1 MRPVPAN
8 PTSTPPPALDT
19 LPTIDRCGRY
29 ELLGR
34 LGMGGMAEIFLARE
48 PMGAGQARYV
58 VVKRILEHIS
68 DEEAF
73 VQMFLDEARLAM
85 RLRHPHICPVYELG
99 QDGDDWFL
107 AMEWVHGITLRELQ
121 HRMSRM
127 GTHMPVAMAVR
138 IVSDLAGALHYA
150 HRLKDDSGNPLG
162 IVHRD
167 VSPHN
172 VMISFDGAVKLLDFG
187 IAKAMSQSSRTRTGQ
202 LKGKLGYMAPE
213 QCMQID
219 VDARTDVFAL
229 GIVLY
234 ECLTGRPLFK
244 GDSEINTMRNV
255 LEHEQAPSVRK
266 RRPDVPAA
274 LDEVVRRALAPKPR
288 ERYQSAGEMQ
298 RALEQV
304 LVSKGEVVQDTQLA
318 EWLGHVFAKEI
329 RRGPRLKKPRRERK
343 KRRGTSTAS
352 QSMSGVISS
361 SYTATSGLSE
371 AQLAVVAHQADEEAA
386 ALAKS
391 HARKL
396 VLLGLL
402 FVLVVGGVFYVV
414 GREAFVEPSEPAFE
428 ATDAPEPDPSRAPA
442 TEPPVER
449 EPREEAPAPRFRVV
463 LPEGE

>member
-1 MRPVPAN
+1 MPAK
-8 PTSTPPPALDT
+8 PTSVPPPALDT
-19 LPTIDRCGRY
+19 LPAIDKCGRY

-48 PMGAGQARYV
+48 PVGGGQARYV

-68 DEEAF
+68 EEEAF
-73 VQMFLDEARLAM
+73 VAMFLDEARLAM

-107 AMEWVHGITLRELQ
+107 AMEWVHGVTLRELQ
-121 HRMSRM
+121 HRLSRL
-127 GTHMPVAMAVR
+127 GTHLPVAVAIR

-150 HRLKDDSGNPLG
+150 HRLKDDAGRPLG

-213 QCMQID
+213 QCMQLE

-244 GDSEINTMRNV
+244 ADSEINTMRNV
-255 LEHEQAPSVRK
+255 LEHQQAPSVRK
-266 RRPDVPAA
+266 RRPDAPAA
-274 LDEVVRRALAPKPR
+274 LDEVVRRALAPKQR
-288 ERYQSAGEMQ
+288 ERYQSAGDMQ

-304 LVSKGEVVQDTQLA
+304 LVAKGEIVQNTQLA

-329 RRGPRLKKPRRERK
+329 RRGPRLKKPRGRK
-343 KRRGTSTAS
+343 KRGSPTGAS
-352 QSMSGVISS
+352 QSMSGIISS
-361 SYTATSGLSE
+361 SYTGASGLSE

-386 ALAKS
+386 ALARS

-396 VLLGLL
+396 VLLALL
-402 FVLVVGGVFYVV
+402 FVALIGGVFYVIA
-414 GREAFVEPSEPAFE
+414 REVMREPADPASQE
-428 ATDAPEPDPSRAPA
+428 GPAAEPT
-442 TEPPVER
+442 TEPPGPAVE
-449 EPREEAPAPRFRVV
+449 PPAREEPPAPRFQVV